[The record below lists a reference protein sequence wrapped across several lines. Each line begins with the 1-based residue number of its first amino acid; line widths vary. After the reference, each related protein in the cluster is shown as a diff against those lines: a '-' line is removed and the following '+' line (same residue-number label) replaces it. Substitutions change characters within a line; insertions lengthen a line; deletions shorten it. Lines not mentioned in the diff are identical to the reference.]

1 MISFM
6 KVLQQRVTKDNKEFR
21 LVENSYRDDTALPYC
36 DIFGYEY
43 QIQIKFLFFW
53 ITIKSYN
60 YTFDTENDN
69 DEINK
74 EIDYLK
80 FLAEEY
86 FEFIINN

>member
-1 MISFM
+1 MITIM
-6 KVLQQRVTKDNKEFR
+6 TVLKQNKTNDNNIFR
-21 LVENSYRDDTALPYC
+21 LVENSYRENTNDIF

-43 QIQIKFLFFW
+43 SIQIKVLFFW

-60 YTFDTENDN
+60 YTFDTETDN

-74 EIDYLK
+74 EIDYRK

-86 FEFIINN
+86 YEFIINN

>member
-1 MISFM
+1 MITIM
-6 KVLQQRVTKDNKEFR
+6 AVLKQNKTNDGDIFR
-21 LVENSYRDDTALPYC
+21 LVENTYRENTNNIF

-43 QIQIKFLFFW
+43 LIQIKVLFFW

-60 YTFDTENDN
+60 YTFDTESDN

-74 EIDYLK
+74 EIDYRK

-86 FEFIINN
+86 YDFIINN

>member
-1 MISFM
+1 MVSIM
-6 KVLQQRVTKDNKEFR
+6 DVLKQNKTNDGDIFR
-21 LVENSYRDDTALPYC
+21 LVENTYRENTNNIL

-43 QIQIKFLFFW
+43 LIQIKVLFFW

-60 YTFDTENDN
+60 YTFDTESDD

-74 EIDYLK
+74 EIDYRK

-86 FEFIINN
+86 YEFVINN

>member
-1 MISFM
+1 MITIM
-6 KVLQQRVTKDNKEFR
+6 AVLKQNKTNDGDIFR
-21 LVENSYRDDTALPYC
+21 LVENTYRENTNNIL

-43 QIQIKFLFFW
+43 LIQIKVLFFW

-60 YTFDTENDN
+60 YTFDTESDN

-74 EIDYLK
+74 EIDYRK

-86 FEFIINN
+86 YDFIINN

>member
-1 MISFM
+1 M
-6 KVLQQRVTKDNKEFR
+6 KVLQQCVTKDNKEFR
-21 LVENSYRDDTALPYC
+21 LIENSYRYNTSLPYC

-43 QIQIKFLFFW
+43 KIQIKFLFFW

-60 YTFDTENDN
+60 YTFDTESDS

-74 EIDYLK
+74 EIDYNK

-86 FEFIINN
+86 YEFIIKN

>member
-1 MISFM
+1 MIKIM
-6 KVLQQRVTKDNKEFR
+6 AVLKQNENEDGSVFR
-21 LVENSYRDDTALPYC
+21 LVENTYRENTNNIF

-43 QIQIKFLFFW
+43 LIQIKILFFW

-60 YTFDTENDN
+60 YTFDAEIDN

-74 EIDYLK
+74 EIDYRK

-86 FEFIINN
+86 YEFVINN